1 MRRILFAVLMSFVCL
16 GIYARPARVGKIA
29 MTQPDGTRF
38 YAVFSGDEYVKIKMT
53 ETGESIIQDADGW
66 WCYAVYD
73 SSGRKTSTGY
83 HVGSS
88 APVNVL
94 ESSRN
99 VPYDVLSDRA
109 AAAKRKVQY
118 NRLNRSV
125 APYRLQA
132 VADQSDKAG
141 LIILAQFK
149 DAEEKFKMDKSD
161 FVAMLTQTG
170 YSVNGATGSAKE
182 YFDSQFGGKCNFS
195 FDVTDIVTVNQNR
208 AYYGGNDNNGD
219 DQRPHELIIE
229 ACRLVD
235 GSVDFSRYDQDND
248 GEVDNVFVFFAGLDE
263 AAGAPED
270 HIWAHAWY
278 IRDGAG
284 YDLNLDGVV
293 INRYACAS
301 ELEGES
307 YNRSYMTGIGTFCH
321 EYSHTLGLPDFY
333 DADYEN
339 GNFAAALWGATSL
352 MDSGNYNNNGNTPPY
367 YNAMEREVMALSSPT
382 VITGPG
388 SYELGP
394 IYTGQYYRLN
404 TSIDDEYFLIEYR
417 DGTGWDG
424 YAGGEGVLVYH
435 VDKSSNPAGYSWLYE
450 RDVTAAFRWN
460 SQVDINALA
469 SRQCAD
475 LLEADGRKDQFVSY
489 QDPSYINLKKS
500 LAGLFFP
507 YRNVMSL
514 TPKSSP
520 GLVGWGNASVEY
532 AITDISI
539 KDGKAAFN
547 VVNYSE
553 NALPTAVNIVKDVFQ
568 DGAIISFESSFSFNG
583 KAVVSYSVG
592 NQTFSSEASSFES
605 GRWAFEITG
614 IAPMTSCVVNIAFSD
629 GGVQGEAVKT
639 TFMTKTQSFD
649 YPYIYMENV
658 DVNRLPLKVFNAEG
672 AEEIQ
677 WKFNGVQISR
687 DKDFYYRPKS
697 SGTLTAYVYWTDG
710 SMDVIIKE
718 IKLTDE

>member
-1 MRRILFAVLMSFVCL
+1 MRRIFLTVLIGLVWLSTS
-16 GIYARPARVGKIA
+16 ARPAKVGKIA
-29 MTQPDGTRF
+29 VTQPDGTRF
-38 YAVFSGDEYVKIKMT
+38 YAVFSGDEYMKIKMT
-53 ETGESIIQDADGW
+53 ETGESIIQNADGW

-73 SSGRKTSTGY
+73 SNGHKTSTDY
-83 HVGSS
+83 HVGSK
-88 APVNVL
+88 APENIL
-94 ESSRN
+94 GSSRN
-99 VPYDVLSDRA
+99 IPYGILADRA
-109 AAAKRKVQY
+109 VAAKRKVQY

-195 FDVTDIVTVNQNR
+195 FDVTDIVTVSQNR
-208 AYYGGNDNNGD
+208 KYYGGNDDFGD
-219 DQRPHELIIE
+219 DRRPHEMVME

-235 GSVDFSRYDQDND
+235 GSVDFSKYDQDND

-263 AAGAPED
+263 TSGVSED
-270 HIWAHAWY
+270 YIWAHAWY
-278 IRDGAG
+278 IKDGAREN
-284 YDLNLDGVV
+284 LQLDGVF
-293 INRYACAS
+293 INRYACAP
-301 ELEGES
+301 ELEGSS
-307 YNRSYMTGIGTFCH
+307 YSKAYMTGIGTFCH
-321 EYSHTLGLPDFY
+321 EYSHTLGLPDLY
-333 DADYEN
+333 DADYGE
-339 GNFAAALWGATSL
+339 GGYAAALWGATSL
-352 MDSGNYNNNGNTPPY
+352 MDSGNYNNEGNTPPY
-367 YNAMEREVMALSSPT
+367 YNAIEREIMALSSPT
-382 VITGPG
+382 LITGPG
-388 SYELGP
+388 SYELDP
-394 IYTGQYYRLN
+394 IYTGQYYRLD
-404 TSIDDEYFLIEYR
+404 TSVGGEYFLIEYR
-417 DGTGWDG
+417 DGTGWDR
-424 YAGGEGVLVYH
+424 YVGGKGVLVYH
-435 VDKSSNPAGYSWLYE
+435 VDKSTNPAGYSWLYE
-450 RDVTAAFRWN
+450 RNVTAAFRWT
-460 SQVDINALA
+460 SQVDINSLA

-475 LLEADGRKDQFVSY
+475 LIEADGRKDQFESDLAFY
-489 QDPSYINLKKS
+489 TNMSKS
-500 LAGLFFP
+500 LTGLFFP
-507 YRNVMSL
+507 YESVISL
-514 TPKSSP
+514 TPKSTP
-520 GLVGWGNASVEY
+520 GLVGWGNAYVEY

-547 VVNYSE
+547 VVKYSE

-697 SGTLTAYVYWTDG
+697 SGTLTAYVYWADG
-710 SMDVIIKE
+710 STDVIIKE